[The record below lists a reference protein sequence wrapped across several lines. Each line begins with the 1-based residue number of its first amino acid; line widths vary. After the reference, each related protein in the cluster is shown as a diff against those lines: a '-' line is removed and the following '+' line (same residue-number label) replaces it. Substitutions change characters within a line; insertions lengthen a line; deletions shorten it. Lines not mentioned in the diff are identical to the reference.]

1 MRQTVTPVPRETAL
15 RQLDVLEAAGAKPP
29 HIAIGH
35 VCCLDDPKAEIAQQ
49 IAKRG
54 AYVGFDRATIPLV
67 PDAQKVTTILAMVD
81 AGYVEHVL
89 ISSDFYNE
97 NSLKKKGGGGV
108 GQAVTVFA
116 PMLLKA
122 GLKRDWL
129 DHILIENPRR
139 FLAFVP
145 RTDAK

>member
-1 MRQTVTPVPRETAL
+1 MNRRDAV
-15 RQLDVLEAAGAKPP
+15 QLLGAGA
-29 HIAIGH
+29 
-35 VCCLDDPKAEIAQQ
+35 
-49 IAKRG
+49 
-54 AYVGFDRATIPLV
+54 VGSP
-67 PDAQKVTTILAMVD
+67 
-81 AGYVEHVL
+81 
-89 ISSDFYNE
+89 
-97 NSLKKKGGGGV
+97 LKKKGGGGV

>member
-1 MRQTVTPVPRETAL
+1 MNR
-15 RQLDVLEAAGAKPP
+15 
-29 HIAIGH
+29 
-35 VCCLDDPKAEIAQQ
+35 
-49 IAKRG
+49 
-54 AYVGFDRATIPLV
+54 
-67 PDAQKVTTILAMVD
+67 
-81 AGYVEHVL
+81 
-89 ISSDFYNE
+89 
-97 NSLKKKGGGGV
+97 
-108 GQAVTVFA
+108 TVFA